1 MTLLL
6 RAAGLALLA
15 NLALP
20 VFGSVVTTA
29 TCTAT
34 STGGTFT
41 QTDPAACFAG
51 ANIPQSPTSIVATA
65 SAGIASQTAV
75 GDGYTSNF
83 NYNLNVQI
91 LTFGSAEASIG
102 GTNTAQ
108 FTSGGPVR
116 SGFLSITESYV
127 LTGLS
132 VGATHTLNVGS
143 YSQNCAESTFSFPSV
158 CDTGSFN
165 GTQTVLVPF
174 TLGQAFTFSQNVSS
188 SAFVGSASIPHFAN
202 GQATVQIGLF
212 EGAPGNLQSVPLL
225 VSDAP
230 EPGSLALLSAG
241 LLGVAIWAKR
251 RRKSARP
258 EN

>member
-1 MTLLL
+1 MTQLL
-6 RAAGLALLA
+6 RAAGLVLLA
-15 NLALP
+15 NLVLPAL
-20 VFGSVVTTA
+20 GSVATTT

-41 QTDPAACFAG
+41 QTDPAACFSG
-51 ANIPQSPTSIVATA
+51 ANIPQAPTSIVATA

-83 NYNLNVQI
+83 KYNLNVQI
-91 LTFGSAEASIG
+91 STFGTADASIS
-102 GTNTAQ
+102 GTNTVQ

-116 SGFLSITESYV
+116 PGFLSITENYV

-143 YSQNCAESTFSFPSV
+143 YSQSCAESTFSFPSV

-174 TLGQAFTFSQNVSS
+174 TLGQAFTFSQDVTS
-188 SAFVGSASIPHFAN
+188 SAFVGSASIPHFAT
-202 GQATVQIGLF
+202 GQATVQIALF
-212 EGAPGNLQSVPLL
+212 EGDPADLHSVPLVL
-225 VSDAP
+225 ADAP
-230 EPGSLALLSAG
+230 EPGSLALLSTGLAG
-241 LLGVAIWAKR
+241 LGIWAKR
-251 RRKSARP
+251 RRKSAPP